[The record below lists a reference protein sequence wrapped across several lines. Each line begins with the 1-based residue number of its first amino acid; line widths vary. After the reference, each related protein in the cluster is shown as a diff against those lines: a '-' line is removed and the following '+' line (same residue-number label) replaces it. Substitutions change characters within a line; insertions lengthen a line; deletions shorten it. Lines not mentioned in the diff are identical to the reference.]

1 MQSSNIFNQT
11 KELRLMTTDEISSR
25 AARHGHTS
33 TSNSTTSVPSNG
45 GKKPK
50 KKRIFLKIFLG
61 LLILG
66 IIGLLAG
73 VGLFWSYAK
82 DAPKIEDDKLSA
94 TVSSKIY
101 DANNEIFEEL
111 GAEKREMIKPT
122 DVPQLLKDAVVSVED
137 KRFYKHSGVDPIRI
151 LGSAFS
157 NFRTGGL
164 QGGSTLTQQLI
175 KLSYFSTNEKDQN
188 LKRKSQEAWMAIQL
202 EKEKSK
208 EEILTYY
215 INKVYMANGLYG
227 METAAQ
233 SYFGKPLAEL
243 SLPQTALLAGMP
255 QAPND
260 YDPYV
265 KPDMAKER
273 RDVVLFTMKDNDKIT
288 QKEYDDAKATPIDD
302 GLQPLK
308 QSNENRKIVDNYI
321 GEVIAEVESMGKNP
335 YTDGL
340 DIHTNLDM
348 DAQKRLYDIINSDTY
363 VEYPDPDFQVA
374 STVIDVK
381 TGQVKAQ
388 IGGRHIPDDVQLGT
402 NSAIETDRDVGST
415 MKPIA
420 DYGPAIENLNYS
432 TGRIMMDQPTTY
444 EGTNIPVTNAD
455 MQYYGALTMRKA
467 IMYSRNTTAIRTF
480 DAVGSDKSA
489 AFLKDLGIE
498 FKDIVAAN
506 AISSNTSE
514 LGGNKYGV
522 SSLKLAAAY
531 AAFANMGVYNKPY
544 YVNKVVY
551 QDGSEDITETES
563 KRAMKDSTAYLMT
576 DMLKDVITGGTAFN
590 AGVPGLIQAGKTGT
604 ANYTDD
610 DLAKMG
616 AFESSS
622 IAPDS
627 TFVGYTPHYAVSVW
641 TGYKQ
646 RLTPIPYEYWGTA
659 SDVYREM
666 MTYLSEGVSND
677 DWVMPDSVIRSG
689 SELYVKGAY
698 EEQLLPS
705 NTGYES
711 SGSWENPISS
721 EPATTSSSTAPS
733 QTEPSSTQASNPAV
747 SSTQQTEQPTST
759 APTEAPTS
767 SDPPE
772 QPSSTPP
779 EQNNPAG
786 G

>member
-1 MQSSNIFNQT
+1 M
-11 KELRLMTTDEISSR
+11 
-25 AARHGHTS
+25 
-33 TSNSTTSVPSNG
+33 PSNG

-50 KKRIFLKIFLG
+50 KKRIFLKVFIG
-61 LLILG
+61 LVILG
-66 IIGLLAG
+66 IVGLLAG

-94 TVSSKIY
+94 TVSSKLY
-101 DANNEIFEEL
+101 DANNEVFEEL

-175 KLSYFSTNEKDQN
+175 KLSYFSTKEKDQN
-188 LKRKSQEAWMAIQL
+188 LKRKAQEAWMAIQL

-273 RDVVLFTMKDNDKIT
+273 RDVVLFTMKENDKIT

-321 GEVIAEVESMGKNP
+321 REVIAEVESMGKNP

-402 NSAIETDRDVGST
+402 NTAIETDRDVGST

-498 FKDIVAAN
+498 FKNIVAAN

-551 QDGSEDITETES
+551 QDGSEDVTETES
-563 KRAMKDSTAYLMT
+563 KRAMKDSTAYMMT

-616 AFESSS
+616 ASESSS

-677 DWVMPDSVIRSG
+677 DWIMPDSVIRSG

-711 SGSWENPISS
+711 SASWENPISS
-721 EPATTSSSTAPS
+721 EPATTSSSTAAS
-733 QTEPSSTQASNPAV
+733 QTEPSSTQASIPAV

-759 APTEAPTS
+759 APTEPPTS

-779 EQNNPAG
+779 EQNNAAG

>member
-1 MQSSNIFNQT
+1 
-11 KELRLMTTDEISSR
+11 MTTDEIGSR
-25 AARHGHTS
+25 AARHGHS
-33 TSNSTTSVPSNG
+33 PAPAPNSAGSIPPSDG

-50 KKRIFLKIFLG
+50 KKRILLKIFLG
-61 LLILG
+61 LVILG
-66 IIGLLAG
+66 ILGLLAG
-73 VGLFWSYAK
+73 LGLFWSYAK
-82 DAPKIEDDKLSA
+82 DAPKLDDEKLSA
-94 TVSSKIY
+94 TVSSKLY
-101 DANNEIFEEL
+101 DINNEVFEEL

-157 NFRTGGL
+157 NFKTGGL

-175 KLSYFSTNEKDQN
+175 KLSYFSTSEKDQN
-188 LKRKSQEAWMAIQL
+188 LKRKAQEAWLAIQL

-233 SYFGKPLAEL
+233 TYYGKTLSEL

-265 KPDMAKER
+265 KPDIAKER
-273 RDVVLFTMKDNDKIT
+273 RDVVLYTMKENEKIT
-288 QKEYDDAKATPIDD
+288 QKEYDEAKATPIDD

-308 QSNENRKIVDNYI
+308 QSNDNRKIVDNYI
-321 GEVIAEVESMGKNP
+321 KEVIDEVEAMGKNI

-340 DIHTNLDM
+340 DIYTNLDM
-348 DAQKRLYDIINSDTY
+348 NAQKHLYDIINTDQY
-363 VEYPDPDFQVA
+363 VDYPDADFQVT

-388 IGGRHIPDDVQLGT
+388 IGGRNIPDDVQLGT
-402 NSAIETDRDVGST
+402 NFANETDRDVGST

-432 TGRIMMDQPTTY
+432 TGRIMMDKPTTY

-467 IMYSRNTTAIRTF
+467 IMYSRNTTAIQTF

-489 AFLKDLGIE
+489 EFLKGLGIE

-531 AAFANMGVYNKPY
+531 AAFGNMGVYNKPY
-544 YVNKVVY
+544 YVNKIVY
-551 QDGSEDITETES
+551 QDGSEEVTQTES
-563 KRAMKDSTAYLMT
+563 HRAMKDSTAYMMT
-576 DMLKDVITGGTAFN
+576 DMLKDVINGGTAFN
-590 AGVPGLIQAGKTGT
+590 AAVPGLVQAGKTGT
-604 ANYTDD
+604 ANYTDE
-610 DLAKMG
+610 DLVKMG
-616 AFESSS
+616 ASESSS

-641 TGYKQ
+641 TGYRN
-646 RLTPIPYEYWGTA
+646 RLTPIPFEYWGTA
-659 SDVYREM
+659 SSVYREM
-666 MTYLSEGVSND
+666 MTYLSEGTATD
-677 DWVMPDSVIRSG
+677 DWTMPDSVIRSG

-705 NTGYES
+705 NTGYTS
-711 SGSWENPISS
+711 STSWEAPVSS
-721 EPATTSSSTAPS
+721 EPTSSSATV
-733 QTEPSSTQASNPAV
+733 PSSETPVSQSSETPV
-747 SSTQQTEQPTST
+747 SSTQSPEPPVSSTEEPPITST
-759 APTEAPTS
+759 EV
-767 SDPPE
+767 PPE
-772 QPSSTPP
+772 QSSAPP
-779 EQNNPAG
+779 EQNNASRSG
-786 G
+786 RSSSG

>member
-1 MQSSNIFNQT
+1 
-11 KELRLMTTDEISSR
+11 MTTDEIGSR
-25 AARHGHTS
+25 AARHGHS
-33 TSNSTTSVPSNG
+33 PAPAPNSAGSIPPSAG

-50 KKRIFLKIFLG
+50 KKRILLKIFLG
-61 LLILG
+61 LVILG
-66 IIGLLAG
+66 ILGLLAG
-73 VGLFWSYAK
+73 LGLFWSYAK
-82 DAPKIEDDKLSA
+82 DAPKLDDEKLSA
-94 TVSSKIY
+94 TVSSKLY
-101 DANNEIFEEL
+101 DINNEVFEEL

-157 NFRTGGL
+157 NFKTGGL

-175 KLSYFSTNEKDQN
+175 KLSYFSTSEKDQN
-188 LKRKSQEAWMAIQL
+188 LKRKAQEAWLAIQL

-233 SYFGKPLAEL
+233 TYYGKTLSEL

-265 KPDMAKER
+265 KPDIAKER
-273 RDVVLFTMKDNDKIT
+273 RDVVLYTMKENEKIT
-288 QKEYDDAKATPIDD
+288 QKEYDEAKATPIDD

-321 GEVIAEVESMGKNP
+321 KEVIDEVEAMGKNI

-340 DIHTNLDM
+340 DIYTNLDM
-348 DAQKRLYDIINSDTY
+348 NAQKHLYDIINTDQY
-363 VEYPDPDFQVA
+363 VDYPDADFQVT

-388 IGGRHIPDDVQLGT
+388 IGGRNIPDDVQLGT
-402 NSAIETDRDVGST
+402 NFANETDRDVGST

-432 TGRIMMDQPTTY
+432 TGRIMMDKPTTY

-467 IMYSRNTTAIRTF
+467 IMYSRNTTAIQTF

-489 AFLKDLGIE
+489 EFLKGLGIE

-531 AAFANMGVYNKPY
+531 AAFGNMGVYNKPY
-544 YVNKVVY
+544 YVNKIVY
-551 QDGSEDITETES
+551 QDGSEEVTQTES
-563 KRAMKDSTAYLMT
+563 HRAMKDSTAYMMT
-576 DMLKDVITGGTAFN
+576 DMLKDVINGGTAFN
-590 AGVPGLIQAGKTGT
+590 AAVPGLVQAGKTGT
-604 ANYTDD
+604 ANYTEE
-610 DLAKMG
+610 DLVKMG
-616 AFESSS
+616 ASESSS

-641 TGYKQ
+641 TGYRN
-646 RLTPIPYEYWGTA
+646 RLTPIPFEYWGTA
-659 SDVYREM
+659 SSVYREM
-666 MTYLSEGVSND
+666 MTYLSEGTATD
-677 DWVMPDSVIRSG
+677 DWTMPDSVIRSG

-705 NTGYES
+705 NTGYS
-711 SGSWENPISS
+711 SSTSWEAPISS
-721 EPATTSSSTAPS
+721 EPTVSNSTIPSSETPPS
-733 QTEPSSTQASNPAV
+733 QSSETPV
-747 SSTQQTEQPTST
+747 SSTQSPEPPVSSTEEPQPPISST
-759 APTEAPTS
+759 EV
-767 SDPPE
+767 PPE
-772 QPSSTPP
+772 QSSAPP
-779 EQNNPAG
+779 EQNNASRSG
-786 G
+786 RSSSG

>member
-1 MQSSNIFNQT
+1 
-11 KELRLMTTDEISSR
+11 MTTDEIGSR
-25 AARHGHTS
+25 AARHGHTPA
-33 TSNSTTSVPSNG
+33 SNGTENTPLTG

-50 KKRIFLKIFLG
+50 KKRILLKIFLG
-61 LLILG
+61 FVLLGFL
-66 IIGLLAG
+66 GLLAG
-73 VGLFWSYAK
+73 LALFWSYAK
-82 DAPKIEDDKLSA
+82 DAPKLDDEMLNA
-94 TVSSKIY
+94 TVSSKLY
-101 DANNEIFEEL
+101 DVNNEVFEEL
-111 GAEKREMIKPT
+111 GAEKREMIRPT
-122 DVPQLLKDAVVSVED
+122 EVPQLLKDAVVSVED

-157 NFRTGGL
+157 NFKTGGL

-175 KLSYFSTNEKDQN
+175 KLSYFSTNEKDQTI
-188 LKRKSQEAWMAIQL
+188 KRKAQEAWLAVQL

-233 SYFGKPLAEL
+233 TYYGKTLSEL
-243 SLPQTALLAGMP
+243 TLPQTALLAGMP
-255 QAPND
+255 QAPSD

-265 KPDMAKER
+265 KPDLAKER
-273 RDVVLFTMKDNDKIT
+273 RDVVLFTMKENDKIT
-288 QKEYDDAKATPIDD
+288 QKEFEDAKATPIED

-308 QSNENRKIVDNYI
+308 QSNDNRKIVDNYI
-321 GEVIAEVESMGKNP
+321 KEVIDEVEKMGKNV

-340 DIHTNLDM
+340 DIYTNLDM
-348 DAQKRLYDIINSDTY
+348 NAQKRLYEIINSDTY

-388 IGGRHIPDDVQLGT
+388 IGGRNIPDDVQLGT
-402 NSAIETDRDVGST
+402 NLAIETDRDVGST

-432 TGRIMMDQPTTY
+432 TGRTMMDKPTTY
-444 EGTNIPVTNAD
+444 EGTTIPVTNAD

-467 IMYSRNTTAIRTF
+467 IMYSRNTTAIQTF
-480 DAVGSDKSA
+480 DAVGSEKSA
-489 AFLKDLGIE
+489 EFLKNLGIE
-498 FKDIVAAN
+498 FKEIVAAN
-506 AISSNTSE
+506 AISSNTND

-544 YVNKVVY
+544 YVSKVVY
-551 QDGSEDITETES
+551 QDGSEDVTKAES
-563 KRAMKDSTAYLMT
+563 KRAMKESTAYMMT
-576 DMLKDVITGGTAFN
+576 DMLKDVISGGTAFN
-590 AGVPGLIQAGKTGT
+590 AGIPGLIQAGKTGT

-610 DLAKMG
+610 DLAKIG
-616 AFESSS
+616 ASASSS

-641 TGYKQ
+641 TGYNK
-646 RLTPIPYEYWGTA
+646 RLTPIPSDYWGIA
-659 SDVYREM
+659 SDVYREIM
-666 MTYLSEGVSND
+666 SYLSEGIPND

-689 SELYVKGAY
+689 SELYVKGIY

-705 NTGYES
+705 TPDSETS
-711 SGSWENPISS
+711 LIWENPINP
-721 EPATTSSSTAPS
+721 EPAISSSTVPS
-733 QTEPSSTQASNPAV
+733 QTEVPATQSSEAPI
-747 SSTQQTEQPTST
+747 STPQQTEPPAST
-759 APTEAPTS
+759 TPSETLPS
-767 SDPPE
+767 SEPPV
-772 QPSSTPP
+772 QPSSPPTTTPP
-779 EQNNPAG
+779 EQNNGIRRRAFSS
-786 G
+786 

>member
-1 MQSSNIFNQT
+1 
-11 KELRLMTTDEISSR
+11 MTTDEIGSR
-25 AARHGHTS
+25 AARHGHTPI
-33 TSNSTTSVPSNG
+33 SNSTENTPSGG

-50 KKRIFLKIFLG
+50 KKRILLKIFLG
-61 LLILG
+61 LILLG
-66 IIGLLAG
+66 ILGLLAG

-82 DAPKIEDDKLSA
+82 DAPKLEDDKLSA
-94 TVSSKIY
+94 TVSSKLY
-101 DANNEIFEEL
+101 DANNEVFEEL

-157 NFRTGGL
+157 NFKTGGL

-175 KLSYFSTNEKDQN
+175 KLSYFSTKEKDQN
-188 LKRKSQEAWMAIQL
+188 LKRKAQEAWLAMQL

-233 SYFGKPLAEL
+233 SYFGKPLSEL
-243 SLPQTALLAGMP
+243 NLPQTALLAGMP

-265 KPDMAKER
+265 KPDVAKER
-273 RDVVLFTMKDNDKIT
+273 RDVVLFTMKENEKIT

-321 GEVIAEVESMGKNP
+321 KEVIAEVESMGKNV

-348 DAQKRLYDIINSDTY
+348 NAQKRLYDIINSDTY
-363 VEYPDPDFQVA
+363 VQYPDQDFQVA

-388 IGGRHIPDDVQLGT
+388 IGGRNIPDDVQLGT

-432 TGRIMMDQPTTY
+432 TGRIMMDKPTTY

-467 IMYSRNTTAIRTF
+467 IMYSRNTTAIQTF

-498 FKDIVAAN
+498 FKDFVAAN
-506 AISSNTSE
+506 AISSNTSD

-551 QDGSEDITETES
+551 QDGSEDVTETES
-563 KRAMKDSTAYLMT
+563 KRAMKDSTAYMMT
-576 DMLKDVITGGTAFN
+576 DMLKDVINGGTAFN
-590 AGVPGLIQAGKTGT
+590 AAVPGLIQAGKTGT
-604 ANYTDD
+604 ANYTED
-610 DLAKMG
+610 DLVKMG
-616 AFESSS
+616 ASESSS

-646 RLTPIPYEYWGTA
+646 RLTPIPFEYWATA
-659 SDVYREM
+659 SEVYREM
-666 MTYLSEGVSND
+666 MTYLSEGTSTD
-677 DWVMPDSVIRSG
+677 DWEMPDSVIRSG

-705 NTGYES
+705 NSGYES
-711 SGSWENPISS
+711 SSSWESPISS
-721 EPATTSSSTAPS
+721 ESTTSSSTTPS
-733 QTEPSSTQASNPAV
+733 QTEPSSAQVSEPPV
-747 SSTQQTEQPTST
+747 SSTQQTEPPIST
-759 APTEAPTS
+759 TPTEVPPS
-767 SDPPE
+767 SE
-772 QPSSTPP
+772 QPVEPSTTPP
-779 EQNNPAG
+779 VQNNAVRRRSPSG
-786 G
+786 

>member
-1 MQSSNIFNQT
+1 
-11 KELRLMTTDEISSR
+11 MTTDEIGSR
-25 AARHGHTS
+25 AARHGHPPASSS
-33 TSNSTTSVPSNG
+33 TLNTQHPTG

-50 KKRIFLKIFLG
+50 KKRILLKIFLG
-61 LLILG
+61 LVLLG

-73 VGLFWSYAK
+73 LGLFWSYAK
-82 DAPKIEDDKLSA
+82 DAPKLDDEKLSA
-94 TVSSKIY
+94 TVSSKLY
-101 DANNEIFEEL
+101 DINNEVFEEL

-122 DVPQLLKDAVVSVED
+122 DVPQTLKDAVVSVED

-157 NFRTGGL
+157 NFKTGGL

-175 KLSYFSTNEKDQN
+175 KLSYFSTSEKDQN
-188 LKRKSQEAWMAIQL
+188 LKRKAQEAWLAVKL

-233 SYFGKPLAEL
+233 TYYGKPLAEL

-265 KPDMAKER
+265 KPDIAKER
-273 RDVVLFTMKDNDKIT
+273 RDVVLYTMKENDKIT
-288 QKEYDDAKATPIDD
+288 QQQYDEAKATPIDD

-321 GEVIAEVESMGKNP
+321 REVIDEVESMGKNI

-340 DIHTNLDM
+340 DIYTNLDM
-348 DAQKRLYDIINSDTY
+348 NAQKRLYDIVNSDEY
-363 VEYPDPDFQVA
+363 VEYPDADFQVA

-388 IGGRHIPDDVQLGT
+388 IGGRNIPDDVQLGT
-402 NSAIETDRDVGST
+402 NLAIETDRDVGST

-432 TGRIMMDQPTTY
+432 TGRIMMDRPTTY

-467 IMYSRNTTAIRTF
+467 IMYSRNTTAIQTF

-489 AFLKDLGIE
+489 EFLKNLGIE
-498 FKDIVAAN
+498 FKEIVAAN

-531 AAFANMGVYNKPY
+531 ATFANMGVYNKPY

-551 QDGSEDITETES
+551 QDGSEEVTQTES
-563 KRAMKDSTAYLMT
+563 HRAMKDSTAYMMT
-576 DMLKDVITGGTAFN
+576 DMLKDVINGGTAFN
-590 AGVPGLIQAGKTGT
+590 ASVPGLIQAGKTGT

-610 DLAKMG
+610 DLVKIG
-616 AFESSS
+616 ASEASS

-641 TGYKQ
+641 TGYKN
-646 RLTPIPYEYWGTA
+646 RLTPIPFEYWGTA
-659 SDVYREM
+659 SSVYREM
-666 MTYLSEGVSND
+666 MTYLSEGVAND
-677 DWVMPDSVIRSG
+677 DWTMPDSVIRSG

-705 NTGYES
+705 NTGDTS
-711 SGSWENPISS
+711 TSSWETPVSS
-721 EPATTSSSTAPS
+721 EPTQNTSTSSSEPTTPS
-733 QTEPSSTQASNPAV
+733 DEEPIISTQPSEPTVPSS
-747 SSTQQTEQPTST
+747 E
-759 APTEAPTS
+759 E
-767 SDPPE
+767 PPITPSE
-772 QPSSTPP
+772 EPPIESSTPQEP
-779 EQNNPAG
+779 NNAARAG
-786 G
+786 RSASG